1 MTAQHIDDN
10 GAHIEKLDRRLRD
23 LQATFAS
30 LGSTDDIEEMLQVI
44 HRPGWTSL
52 RDVFFVNTL
61 LDVVGQTATVAARQ
75 REALREAVRLID
87 EDAEDTA
94 R

>member
-1 MTAQHIDDN
+1 MTAEHIDDD

-23 LQATFAS
+23 LQATLAS
-30 LGSTDDIEEMLQVI
+30 LGSTGDIDEMLQII

-61 LDVVGQTATVAARQ
+61 LDVVGQTATSTAHQ
-75 REALREAVRLID
+75 REALREGIRLI
-87 EDAEDTA
+87 AEDTEDPT